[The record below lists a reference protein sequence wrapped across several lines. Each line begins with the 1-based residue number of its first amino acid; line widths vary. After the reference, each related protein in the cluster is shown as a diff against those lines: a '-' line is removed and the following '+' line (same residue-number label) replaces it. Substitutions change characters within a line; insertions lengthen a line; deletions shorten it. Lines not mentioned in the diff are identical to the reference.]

1 METWL
6 LWRQSIMAVFQITCE
21 KLLGG
26 EKEEWIFIK
35 DHSSTYSYIHLFQIF
50 NLCKKINGSKR
61 ETEVI
66 SALDQQQVSV
76 GKDVKSWFFRICLD
90 MKSWF
95 SRAQEATLKKK
106 RERERR
112 HQFAVLSELSF
123 LRCFFYDFCVWLA
136 LTLRDSASLR
146 WLLSYSVQNTGCF
159 WHFPSAAETSA
170 KTCNEFWQSC
180 IPIFTHL
187 ST

>member
-35 DHSSTYSYIHLFQIF
+35 DHSSTYSYIQIF

-61 ETEVI
+61 ETVMI

-95 SRAQEATLKKK
+95 SRAQEATLKKE
-106 RERERR
+106 REREKASVCC
-112 HQFAVLSELSF
+112 FEWALIPEMF
-123 LRCFFYDFCVWLA
+123 LLWFLCLIGLNFERFSQSLMIIKLFCA
-136 LTLRDSASLR
+136 KYRMFLT
-146 WLLSYSVQNTGCF
+146 
-159 WHFPSAAETSA
+159 FPI
-170 KTCNEFWQSC
+170 SC
-180 IPIFTHL
+180 WDIC
-187 ST
+187 